1 MTQPPSPLTML
12 FSRHTKRRAFIILLG
27 GAAAW
32 PLAARAQQPA
42 MPVIGYLGGT
52 APGRYR
58 EPLITAFRQGLK
70 EVGFVEGH
78 NVAIEFRWAE
88 GHYERLP
95 PLATELVSRGMAVI
109 LAGSLPSALA
119 AKQATTMIPIVFVMG
134 ADPVKLG
141 VVASLNRP
149 SGNVTG
155 IYQYF
160 GALGGKRLELI

>member
-1 MTQPPSPLTML
+1 MEEATGAPSSLADWGPKRLRASGRDGGAVMTQPPSPLTML

-70 EVGFVEGH
+70 KSASWRATMSPSSSAGRRGTMSDCRH
-78 NVAIEFRWAE
+78 
-88 GHYERLP
+88 LP
-95 PLATELVSRGMAVI
+95 PSW
-109 LAGSLPSALA
+109 
-119 AKQATTMIPIVFVMG
+119 
-134 ADPVKLG
+134 
-141 VVASLNRP
+141 
-149 SGNVTG
+149 
-155 IYQYF
+155 
-160 GALGGKRLELI
+160 